1 MYYDNEKLNEI
12 YRDTWPN
19 LGWARRHMEIRA
31 GNYVRFLGC
40 SKEQIQWGNND
51 DPNSILF
58 RNDLYY
64 VERVEVHSQ
73 HTKIELR
80 GLPGKKFNSVCFEV
94 THDPR
99 RNA

>member
-1 MYYDNEKLNEI
+1 VIDYGNEKLNQI

-19 LGWARRHMEIRA
+19 IGWAKMDRIRA
-31 GNYVRFLGC
+31 GNYVKFTGC
-40 SKEQIQWGNND
+40 SPEQVAWGCND
-51 DPNSILF
+51 DPNGVLF
-58 RNDLYY
+58 LGDKYY
-64 VERVEVHSQ
+64 VEHVYVHSQ

-80 GLPGKKFNSVCFEV
+80 GIKGKFNSVCFEV